1 MIEQKLKALAQS
13 DVYPFHMPGHKRQ
26 LSGFFPYELDITE
39 IEGFDN
45 LHHAKGLL
53 FEAQQYAAQMYQSR
67 KAYYLVNGS
76 TCGILAA
83 ISAATTK
90 GGRVLVARNCH
101 KAVYNA
107 IYLRGLKAEYV
118 YPVATHYGI
127 QGQIQAADVERKL
140 VEKPDIQAIVITS
153 PTYDGLVSDVRAIAD
168 LAHAHGIPL
177 IVDEAHGAH
186 FGLDEAFPD
195 NATVLGA
202 DAVIM
207 SVHKTLPAPTQ
218 TAILHLCSDRI
229 NVTKMEKFL
238 GIYETSSPS
247 YVLMAGIEESLR
259 LADEARGAQMKE
271 YVRRLQIFRE
281 KMRRLTILRVPDR
294 ADFTGEEAYAY
305 DIGKLLLVTNGA
317 ISGKAL
323 QELLLKK
330 YGLQME
336 MSSGNY
342 VLAMTSFMDTEE
354 GLERLADALLEIDAT
369 LTVTDQREM
378 FSPEKIYRQPK
389 KAMEIDEVQ
398 DGESTSVAFSEAE
411 GRICA
416 DYIYLYPP
424 GIPVIV
430 PGEVLDQQT
439 LTVIET
445 CQKMELDVE
454 GLPQA
459 DRVNVVI
466 SKRN

>member
-153 PTYDGLVSDVRAIAD
+153 PTYDGLVSDVQAIAD

-259 LADEARGAQMKE
+259 LADEAKGVQMKE

-459 DRVNVVI
+459 GHVHVVN
-466 SKRN
+466 NF

>member
-118 YPVATHYGI
+118 YPVATHYEI

-153 PTYDGLVSDVRAIAD
+153 PTYDGLVSDIRAIAD
-168 LAHAHGIPL
+168 LAHTHGIPL

-218 TAILHLCSDRI
+218 TALLHLCSDRI

-305 DIGKLLLVTNGA
+305 DIGKLLLVTNGV

-323 QELLLKK
+323 PEKLLKQ

-459 DRVNVVI
+459 GHVHVVN
-466 SKRN
+466 NF

>member
-259 LADEARGAQMKE
+259 LADEAKGVQMKE

-389 KAMEIDEVQ
+389 KAMEIEEVQ

-459 DRVNVVI
+459 GHVHVVN
-466 SKRN
+466 NF

>member
-140 VEKPDIQAIVITS
+140 VEKPDIQAIAITS

-259 LADEARGAQMKE
+259 LADEAKGVQMKE

-459 DRVNVVI
+459 GHVHVVN
-466 SKRN
+466 NF

>member
-118 YPVATHYGI
+118 YPVATHYEI

-459 DRVNVVI
+459 GHVHVVN
-466 SKRN
+466 NF

>member
-1 MIEQKLKALAQS
+1 MIKQKLKALAQS

-118 YPVATHYGI
+118 YPVATHYEI

-153 PTYDGLVSDVRAIAD
+153 PTYDGLVSDIRAIAD
-168 LAHAHGIPL
+168 LAHTHGIPL

-218 TAILHLCSDRI
+218 TALLHLCSDRI

-259 LADEARGAQMKE
+259 LADEAKGVQMKE

-317 ISGKAL
+317 IPGKVL
-323 QELLLKK
+323 QEKLLKQ

-459 DRVNVVI
+459 GHVHVVN
-466 SKRN
+466 NF

>member
-259 LADEARGAQMKE
+259 LADEAKGVQMKE

-459 DRVNVVI
+459 GHVHVVN
-466 SKRN
+466 NF

>member
-118 YPVATHYGI
+118 YPVATHYEI

-140 VEKPDIQAIVITS
+140 VEKPDIQAIAITS

-259 LADEARGAQMKE
+259 LADEAKGVQMKE

-459 DRVNVVI
+459 GHVHVVN
-466 SKRN
+466 NF

>member
-118 YPVATHYGI
+118 YPVATHYEI

-153 PTYDGLVSDVRAIAD
+153 PTYDGLVSDIRAIAD
-168 LAHAHGIPL
+168 LAHTHGIPL

-259 LADEARGAQMKE
+259 LADEAKGVQMKE

-317 ISGKAL
+317 IPGKVL
-323 QELLLKK
+323 QEKLLKQ

-459 DRVNVVI
+459 GHVHVVN
-466 SKRN
+466 NF

>member
-259 LADEARGAQMKE
+259 LADEAKGVQMKE

-281 KMRRLTILRVPDR
+281 KMRRLTILRVPAR

-459 DRVNVVI
+459 GHVHVVN
-466 SKRN
+466 NF

>member
-118 YPVATHYGI
+118 YPVATHYEI

-259 LADEARGAQMKE
+259 LADEAKGVQMKE

-459 DRVNVVI
+459 GHVHVVN
-466 SKRN
+466 NF

>member
-39 IEGFDN
+39 IEEFDN

-259 LADEARGAQMKE
+259 LADEAKGVQMKE

-459 DRVNVVI
+459 GYVHVVN
-466 SKRN
+466 NF

>member
-1 MIEQKLKALAQS
+1 MIEEKLKALAQS

-39 IEGFDN
+39 IEEFDN

-53 FEAQQYAAQMYQSR
+53 LEAQQYAAQMYQSR

-118 YPVATHYGI
+118 YPVATHYEI
-127 QGQIQAADVERKL
+127 QGQIQATDVERKL

-153 PTYDGLVSDVRAIAD
+153 PTYDGLVSDIRAIAD

-218 TAILHLCSDRI
+218 TALLHLCSDRI

-259 LADEARGAQMKE
+259 LADEAKGVQMKE

-459 DRVNVVI
+459 GHVHVVN
-466 SKRN
+466 NF

>member
-13 DVYPFHMPGHKRQ
+13 GVYPFHMPGHKRQ

-118 YPVATHYGI
+118 YPVATHYEI

-153 PTYDGLVSDVRAIAD
+153 PTYDGLVSDIRAIAD
-168 LAHAHGIPL
+168 LAHTHGIPL

-218 TAILHLCSDRI
+218 TALLHLCSDRI

-317 ISGKAL
+317 IPGKVL
-323 QELLLKK
+323 QEKLLKQ

-459 DRVNVVI
+459 GHVHVVN
-466 SKRN
+466 NF

>member
-140 VEKPDIQAIVITS
+140 VEKPEIQAIVITS

-259 LADEARGAQMKE
+259 LADEAKGVQMKE

-459 DRVNVVI
+459 GHVHVVN
-466 SKRN
+466 NF

>member
-90 GGRVLVARNCH
+90 GGRVLVARSCH

-202 DAVIM
+202 DAGIM

-218 TAILHLCSDRI
+218 TALLHLCSDRI

-259 LADEARGAQMKE
+259 LADEAKGVQMKE

-459 DRVNVVI
+459 GHVHVVN
-466 SKRN
+466 NF

>member
-168 LAHAHGIPL
+168 LAHTHGIPL

-259 LADEARGAQMKE
+259 LADEAKGVQMKE

-459 DRVNVVI
+459 GHVHVVN
-466 SKRN
+466 NF

>member
-39 IEGFDN
+39 IEEFDN

-53 FEAQQYAAQMYQSR
+53 LEAQQYAAQMYQSR

-90 GGRVLVARNCH
+90 GGRILVARNCH

-153 PTYDGLVSDVRAIAD
+153 PTYDGLVSDIRAIAD

-218 TAILHLCSDRI
+218 TALLHLCSDRI

-259 LADEARGAQMKE
+259 LADEAKGVQMKE

-459 DRVNVVI
+459 GHVHVVN
-466 SKRN
+466 NF

>member
-140 VEKPDIQAIVITS
+140 AEKPDIQAIVITS

-259 LADEARGAQMKE
+259 LADEAKGVQMKE

-459 DRVNVVI
+459 GHVHVVN
-466 SKRN
+466 NF

>member
-259 LADEARGAQMKE
+259 LADEAKGVQMKE

-459 DRVNVVI
+459 GYVHVVN
-466 SKRN
+466 NF

>member
-259 LADEARGAQMKE
+259 LADEAKGVQMKE

-305 DIGKLLLVTNGA
+305 EIGKLLLVTNGA

-459 DRVNVVI
+459 GHVHVVN
-466 SKRN
+466 NF

>member
-1 MIEQKLKALAQS
+1 MIEEKLRELAQS
-13 DVYPFHMPGHKRQ
+13 NVYPFHMPGHKRQ

-39 IEGFDN
+39 IEEFDN
-45 LHHAKGLL
+45 LHHAEGILL
-53 FEAQQYAAQMYQSR
+53 EAQQHAAQMYGSQ

-76 TCGILAA
+76 TCGILAI
-83 ISAATTK
+83 ISAATAR
-90 GGRVLVARNCH
+90 GGRILVARNCH

-107 IYLRGLKAEYV
+107 IYLRQLRAEYV

-127 QGQIQAADVERKL
+127 QGQILASDVEKKL
-140 VEKPDIQAIVITS
+140 EEYPDIEAVVITS
-153 PTYDGLVSDVRAIAD
+153 PTYDGLVSDVQSIAK
-168 LAHAHGIPL
+168 LAHEHGAAL

-218 TAILHLCSDRI
+218 TALLHLCSDRI
-229 NVTKMEKFL
+229 DAARVERFL

-247 YVLMAGIEESLR
+247 YVLMAGIEESLK
-259 LADEARGAQMKE
+259 LAEKAKDERMKK
-271 YVRRLQIFRE
+271 YVRRLHVFRE
-281 KMRRLTILRVPDR
+281 RMRKLTVIRVPD
-294 ADFTGEEAYAY
+294 AKDFTEEEAFDY
-305 DIGKLLLVTNGA
+305 DIGKILIETNGA
-317 ISGKAL
+317 LSGKEL
-323 QELLLKK
+323 QEKLLKQ

-342 VLAMTSFMDTEE
+342 VLAMTSFMDTKE
-354 GLERLADALLEIDAT
+354 GFDRLAAALEEIDAT
-369 LTVTDQREM
+369 LSGGKKEEV
-378 FSPEKIYRQPK
+378 FSPKEIYRQPE
-389 KAMEIDEVQ
+389 KAMEIDEAQ
-398 DGESTSVAFSEAE
+398 DGEAECIAFSEAE
-411 GRICA
+411 GKVCA

-430 PGEVLDQQT
+430 PGEVLDAQT
-439 LTVIET
+439 MDAIKK
-445 CQKMELDVE
+445 CQVLGLDVE

-459 DRVNVVI
+459 DRVNAVI

>member
-1 MIEQKLKALAQS
+1 M
-13 DVYPFHMPGHKRQ
+13 R
-26 LSGFFPYELDITE
+26 
-39 IEGFDN
+39 
-45 LHHAKGLL
+45 
-53 FEAQQYAAQMYQSR
+53 
-67 KAYYLVNGS
+67 
-76 TCGILAA
+76 
-83 ISAATTK
+83 
-90 GGRVLVARNCH
+90 
-101 KAVYNA
+101 
-107 IYLRGLKAEYV
+107 
-118 YPVATHYGI
+118 
-127 QGQIQAADVERKL
+127 
-140 VEKPDIQAIVITS
+140 
-153 PTYDGLVSDVRAIAD
+153 
-168 LAHAHGIPL
+168 
-177 IVDEAHGAH
+177 
-186 FGLDEAFPD
+186 
-195 NATVLGA
+195 
-202 DAVIM
+202 
-207 SVHKTLPAPTQ
+207 
-218 TAILHLCSDRI
+218 
-229 NVTKMEKFL
+229 
-238 GIYETSSPS
+238 
-247 YVLMAGIEESLR
+247 
-259 LADEARGAQMKE
+259 MKE
-271 YVRRLQIFRE
+271 YVRRLQAFRK
-281 KMRRLTILRVPDR
+281 KMRSLTVLSVPDR
-294 ADFTGEEAYAY
+294 ADFAGEEAYAY

-323 QELLLKK
+323 QEKLLKQ

-342 VLAMTSFMDTEE
+342 VLAMTSFVDTEE

-378 FSPEKIYRQPK
+378 FSPEKIYRQPR

-459 DRVNVVI
+459 GHVHVVN
-466 SKRN
+466 NF

>member
-140 VEKPDIQAIVITS
+140 VEKPDIQAIAITS

-259 LADEARGAQMKE
+259 LADEAKGVQMKE

-354 GLERLADALLEIDAT
+354 GLERLADALLEIDAK

-459 DRVNVVI
+459 GHVHVVN
-466 SKRN
+466 NF

>member
-398 DGESTSVAFSEAE
+398 DGESTSVAFSEAG

-459 DRVNVVI
+459 GHVHVVN
-466 SKRN
+466 NF

>member
-118 YPVATHYGI
+118 YPVATHYEI

-153 PTYDGLVSDVRAIAD
+153 PTYDGLVSDIRAIAD
-168 LAHAHGIPL
+168 LAHTHGIPL

-186 FGLDEAFPD
+186 LGLDEAFPD

-218 TAILHLCSDRI
+218 TALLHLCSDRI

-317 ISGKAL
+317 IPGKVL
-323 QELLLKK
+323 QEKLLKQ

-459 DRVNVVI
+459 GHVHVVN
-466 SKRN
+466 NF

>member
-13 DVYPFHMPGHKRQ
+13 DVYPFHMLGHKRQ

-259 LADEARGAQMKE
+259 LADEAKGVQMKE

-459 DRVNVVI
+459 GHVHVVN
-466 SKRN
+466 NF

>member
-168 LAHAHGIPL
+168 LAHTHGIPL

-218 TAILHLCSDRI
+218 TALLHLCSDRI

-259 LADEARGAQMKE
+259 LADEAKGVQMKE

-389 KAMEIDEVQ
+389 KAMEFDEVQ

-459 DRVNVVI
+459 GHVHVVN
-466 SKRN
+466 NF

>member
-153 PTYDGLVSDVRAIAD
+153 PTYDGLVSDIRAIAD
-168 LAHAHGIPL
+168 LAHTHGIPL

-218 TAILHLCSDRI
+218 TALLHLCSDRI

-259 LADEARGAQMKE
+259 LADEAKGVQMKE

-459 DRVNVVI
+459 GHVHVVN
-466 SKRN
+466 NF

>member
-13 DVYPFHMPGHKRQ
+13 DGYPFHMPGHKRQ

-118 YPVATHYGI
+118 YPVATHYEI

-218 TAILHLCSDRI
+218 TAILRLCSERM

-259 LADEARGAQMKE
+259 LADEAKGVQMKE

-459 DRVNVVI
+459 GHVHVVN
-466 SKRN
+466 NF

>member
-1 MIEQKLKALAQS
+1 M
-13 DVYPFHMPGHKRQ
+13 
-26 LSGFFPYELDITE
+26 
-39 IEGFDN
+39 
-45 LHHAKGLL
+45 AK
-53 FEAQQYAAQMYQSR
+53 
-67 KAYYLVNGS
+67 V
-76 TCGILAA
+76 
-83 ISAATTK
+83 
-90 GGRVLVARNCH
+90 
-101 KAVYNA
+101 
-107 IYLRGLKAEYV
+107 
-118 YPVATHYGI
+118 
-127 QGQIQAADVERKL
+127 
-140 VEKPDIQAIVITS
+140 
-153 PTYDGLVSDVRAIAD
+153 
-168 LAHAHGIPL
+168 
-177 IVDEAHGAH
+177 
-186 FGLDEAFPD
+186 
-195 NATVLGA
+195 
-202 DAVIM
+202 
-207 SVHKTLPAPTQ
+207 
-218 TAILHLCSDRI
+218 
-229 NVTKMEKFL
+229 EKFL

-259 LADEARGAQMKE
+259 IADEAKGVRMKE
-271 YVRRLQIFRE
+271 YVRRLQAFRK
-281 KMRRLTILRVPDR
+281 KMRSLTILSVPDR

-323 QELLLKK
+323 QEKLLKQ

-336 MSSGNY
+336 M
-342 VLAMTSFMDTEE
+342 
-354 GLERLADALLEIDAT
+354 IDAT

-378 FSPEKIYRQPK
+378 FSPEKIYRQPR

-459 DRVNVVI
+459 GHVHVVN
-466 SKRN
+466 NF

>member
-118 YPVATHYGI
+118 YPVATHYEI

-153 PTYDGLVSDVRAIAD
+153 PTYDGLVSDIRAIAD
-168 LAHAHGIPL
+168 LAHTHGIPL

-218 TAILHLCSDRI
+218 TALLHLCSDRI

-317 ISGKAL
+317 IPGKVL
-323 QELLLKK
+323 QEKLLKQ

-459 DRVNVVI
+459 GHVHVVN
-466 SKRN
+466 NF

>member
-259 LADEARGAQMKE
+259 LADEAKGVQMKE

-454 GLPQA
+454 GSPQA
-459 DRVNVVI
+459 GHVHVVN
-466 SKRN
+466 NF

>member
-1 MIEQKLKALAQS
+1 M
-13 DVYPFHMPGHKRQ
+13 
-26 LSGFFPYELDITE
+26 
-39 IEGFDN
+39 
-45 LHHAKGLL
+45 
-53 FEAQQYAAQMYQSR
+53 
-67 KAYYLVNGS
+67 
-76 TCGILAA
+76 
-83 ISAATTK
+83 
-90 GGRVLVARNCH
+90 
-101 KAVYNA
+101 
-107 IYLRGLKAEYV
+107 
-118 YPVATHYGI
+118 
-127 QGQIQAADVERKL
+127 
-140 VEKPDIQAIVITS
+140 
-153 PTYDGLVSDVRAIAD
+153 
-168 LAHAHGIPL
+168 
-177 IVDEAHGAH
+177 
-186 FGLDEAFPD
+186 
-195 NATVLGA
+195 
-202 DAVIM
+202 
-207 SVHKTLPAPTQ
+207 
-218 TAILHLCSDRI
+218 
-229 NVTKMEKFL
+229 
-238 GIYETSSPS
+238 
-247 YVLMAGIEESLR
+247 
-259 LADEARGAQMKE
+259 
-271 YVRRLQIFRE
+271 
-281 KMRRLTILRVPDR
+281 
-294 ADFTGEEAYAY
+294 
-305 DIGKLLLVTNGA
+305 TNGA

-323 QELLLKK
+323 QEKLLKQ

-342 VLAMTSFMDTEE
+342 VLAMTSFVDTEE

-459 DRVNVVI
+459 GHVHVVN
-466 SKRN
+466 NF

>member
-218 TAILHLCSDRI
+218 TALLHLCSDRI
-229 NVTKMEKFL
+229 NVTKVEKFL

-259 LADEARGAQMKE
+259 LADEAKGVQMKE

-459 DRVNVVI
+459 GHVHVVN
-466 SKRN
+466 NF